1 MLFFTF
7 INGVIKMKKFIIITS
22 IILTI
27 LFILL
32 YIIIFYDYKT
42 SEKTKKFIVS
52 QYSDKNKTINT
63 FCTDYYHLGKVYIE
77 NGVEY
82 SETLNLRKV
91 DKNKWTGKYYKS
103 TNEIG
108 VETEIVYENEK
119 YYDSK
124 TGKEIKDFIPYFQSD
139 IIKYDELETTEEVS
153 MGIISDYTPNEGY
166 FRGKYLDKKS
176 FKEFFKNSDWNL
188 EGDLKMDVYYQSKW
202 TLYYQM
208 EIKTENEKLHLWESC
223 RYIK

>member
-1 MLFFTF
+1 
-7 INGVIKMKKFIIITS
+7 MKKFIIITS

-27 LFILL
+27 LFVLL

-42 SEKTKKFIVS
+42 SEKTKKFMVS

-77 NGVEY
+77 NGIED
-82 SETLNLRKV
+82 SETLNLRRV

-103 TNEIG
+103 TNEIV
-108 VETEIVYENEK
+108 VEREIVYENEK

-176 FKEFFKNSDWNL
+176 FKEFFKDSDWNL
-188 EGDLKMDVYYQSKW
+188 EDDLKMDVYYQSKW
-202 TLYYQM
+202 TPYYQM

-223 RYIK
+223 RYVK

>member
-7 INGVIKMKKFIIITS
+7 INGAMKMKKFILITL
-22 IILTI
+22 IILFV
-27 LFILL
+27 LFVLL
-32 YIIIFYDYKT
+32 YVIIFHDYKT
-42 SEKTKKFIVS
+42 SEKTKKFMVS

-77 NGVEY
+77 NGIEH
-82 SETLNLRKV
+82 SETLNLRRV

-103 TNEIG
+103 TNEIV
-108 VETEIVYENEK
+108 VEREIVYENEK

-153 MGIISDYTPNEGY
+153 MGIISDYTPNKGY

-223 RYIK
+223 RYVK

>member
-42 SEKTKKFIVS
+42 SEKTKKFMVS

-77 NGVEY
+77 NGIEH
-82 SETLNLRKV
+82 SETLNLRRV

-103 TNEIG
+103 TNEVGI
-108 VETEIVYENEK
+108 EREIVYENEK

>member
-1 MLFFTF
+1 
-7 INGVIKMKKFIIITS
+7 MKKFIIITS

-27 LFILL
+27 LFVLL

-52 QYSDKNKTINT
+52 QYNDKNKTINT
-63 FCTDYYHLGKVYIE
+63 FCSDYYEFAEAYNRGKDKYYE
-77 NGVEY
+77 
-82 SETLNLRKV
+82 SMNLRRAGE
-91 DKNKWTGKYYKS
+91 NTWTGKYYKS
-103 TNEIG
+103 INEVGI
-108 VETEIVYENEK
+108 ETEVVYENEK
-119 YYDSK
+119 YYNSK
-124 TGKEIKDFIPYFQSD
+124 TGKEIKDFTPYFQSD

-176 FKEFFKNSDWNL
+176 FKEFFKDSDWNL

-208 EIKTENEKLHLWESC
+208 EIKIENEKLHLWESC
-223 RYIK
+223 RYVK

>member
-27 LFILL
+27 LFVLL

-42 SEKTKKFIVS
+42 SEKTKKFMVS

-77 NGVEY
+77 NGIEH

-124 TGKEIKDFIPYFQSD
+124 TGKEIKDFILYFQSD

-223 RYIK
+223 RYVK

>member
-7 INGVIKMKKFIIITS
+7 INGAMKMKKFILITL
-22 IILTI
+22 IILFV
-27 LFILL
+27 LFVLL

-42 SEKTKKFIVS
+42 SKKTKKFIVS
-52 QYSDKNKTINT
+52 HYNNKNKTINT

-124 TGKEIKDFIPYFQSD
+124 TGKEITDFKPYFQSD

-223 RYIK
+223 RYVK

>member
-1 MLFFTF
+1 
-7 INGVIKMKKFIIITS
+7 MKKFILITLF
-22 IILTI
+22 ILFV

-32 YIIIFYDYKT
+32 YVIIFYDYKT

-52 QYSDKNKTINT
+52 HYNNNNKNKTINT

-77 NGVEY
+77 NGIEH

-176 FKEFFKNSDWNL
+176 FKEFFKDSDWNL
-188 EGDLKMDVYYQSKW
+188 EGDLKMNVYYQSKW

-223 RYIK
+223 RYVK

>member
-1 MLFFTF
+1 M
-7 INGVIKMKKFIIITS
+7 
-22 IILTI
+22 
-27 LFILL
+27 
-32 YIIIFYDYKT
+32 
-42 SEKTKKFIVS
+42 VS

-77 NGVEY
+77 NGIEH
-82 SETLNLRKV
+82 SETLNLRRV

-176 FKEFFKNSDWNL
+176 FKEFFKDSDWNL

-223 RYIK
+223 RYVK

>member
-1 MLFFTF
+1 
-7 INGVIKMKKFIIITS
+7 MKKFILITLF
-22 IILTI
+22 ILFV

-32 YIIIFYDYKT
+32 YVIIFYDYKT

-52 QYSDKNKTINT
+52 HYNNKNKTINT
-63 FCTDYYHLGKVYIE
+63 FCTDYYHLGKVYNE

-176 FKEFFKNSDWNL
+176 FKEFFKDSDWNL
-188 EGDLKMDVYYQSKW
+188 EGDIKIDVYYQSIEP
-202 TLYYQM
+202 LYYQM
-208 EIKTENEKLHLWESC
+208 RLETENGELVLGEKC

>member
-7 INGVIKMKKFIIITS
+7 INGVIKMKKFIIITL
-22 IILTI
+22 II
-27 LFILL
+27 LFILFVLL

-42 SEKTKKFIVS
+42 SEKTKKFMVF

-63 FCTDYYHLGKVYIE
+63 FCSDYYEFAKAYNRGKDKYYE
-77 NGVEY
+77 
-82 SETLNLRKV
+82 SMNLRRTGE
-91 DKNKWTGKYYKS
+91 NIWTGKYYKS
-103 TNEIG
+103 INEVGI
-108 VETEIVYENEK
+108 ETEVVYENEK

-139 IIKYDELETTEEVS
+139 IIKYDELETTEEVN
-153 MGIISDYTPNEGY
+153 MGIISDYTPNKGY

-188 EGDLKMDVYYQSKW
+188 EGDLKMDVYYQSEW

-208 EIKTENEKLHLWESC
+208 EIKTENEKLHL
-223 RYIK
+223 

>member
-1 MLFFTF
+1 
-7 INGVIKMKKFIIITS
+7 MKKFIIITS

-42 SEKTKKFIVS
+42 SEKTKKFMVS

-77 NGVEY
+77 NGIEH
-82 SETLNLRKV
+82 SETLNLWRV
-91 DKNKWTGKYYKS
+91 DKNRWTGKYYKS

-108 VETEIVYENEK
+108 VKTEIVYENEK

-176 FKEFFKNSDWNL
+176 FKEFFKDSDWNL
-188 EGDLKMDVYYQSKW
+188 EDDLKMDVYYQSKW
-202 TLYYQM
+202 TPYYQM

-223 RYIK
+223 RYVK

>member
-1 MLFFTF
+1 
-7 INGVIKMKKFIIITS
+7 MKKFILITLF
-22 IILTI
+22 ILFV

-32 YIIIFYDYKT
+32 YVIIFYDYKT

-52 QYSDKNKTINT
+52 HYNNKNKTINT

-77 NGVEY
+77 NGIEH

-124 TGKEIKDFIPYFQSD
+124 TGKEITDFTPYFQNS
-139 IIKYDELETTEEVS
+139 IIKYADLETTEEVS
-153 MGIISDYTPNEGY
+153 TGIISDYSPNIGY

-176 FKEFFKNSDWNL
+176 FKEFFKDSDWNL
-188 EGDLKMDVYYQSKW
+188 EGNLKMEVYYQSKW

>member
-7 INGVIKMKKFIIITS
+7 INGAMKMKKFILITL
-22 IILTI
+22 IILFV
-27 LFILL
+27 LFVLL
-32 YIIIFYDYKT
+32 YVIIFYDYKT
-42 SEKTKKFIVS
+42 SKKTKKFIVS
-52 QYSDKNKTINT
+52 HYNNKNKTINT

-77 NGVEY
+77 NGIEH
-82 SETLNLRKV
+82 SETLNLRRV

-124 TGKEIKDFIPYFQSD
+124 TGKEIKDFILYFQSD

-176 FKEFFKNSDWNL
+176 FKEFFKDSDWNL
-188 EGDLKMDVYYQSKW
+188 EGDLKIDIYYQS
-202 TLYYQM
+202 TQPFYYQM
-208 EIKTENEKLHLWESC
+208 IIETENKNLFLWESC
-223 RYIK
+223 QYIK

>member
-77 NGVEY
+77 NGIEH
-82 SETLNLRKV
+82 SETLNLRRV

-153 MGIISDYTPNEGY
+153 MGIVSDYTPNEGY

-176 FKEFFKNSDWNL
+176 FKEFFKDSDWNL
-188 EGDLKMDVYYQSKW
+188 EGDLEMDVYYQSKW
-202 TLYYQM
+202 TPYYQM

-223 RYIK
+223 RYVK

>member
-1 MLFFTF
+1 
-7 INGVIKMKKFIIITS
+7 MKKFIIITS

-42 SEKTKKFIVS
+42 SEKTKKFMVS
-52 QYSDKNKTINT
+52 EYNDKNKTINT
-63 FCTDYYHLGKVYIE
+63 FCSDYYEFAKAYNKDKDKYYE
-77 NGVEY
+77 
-82 SETLNLRKV
+82 SMNLRRTGG
-91 DKNKWTGKYYKS
+91 NIWTG
-103 TNEIG
+103 N
-108 VETEIVYENEK
+108 
-119 YYDSK
+119 
-124 TGKEIKDFIPYFQSD
+124 D

-153 MGIISDYTPNEGY
+153 MGIISDYTPNKGY

-176 FKEFFKNSDWNL
+176 FKEFFKDSDWNL
-188 EGDLKMDVYYQSKW
+188 EGDLKINVYYQSKW

>member
-7 INGVIKMKKFIIITS
+7 INGVIKMKKFIIITL
-22 IILTI
+22 II
-27 LFILL
+27 LFILFVLL

-42 SEKTKKFIVS
+42 SKKTKKFIVS
-52 QYSDKNKTINT
+52 HYNNKNKTINT

-223 RYIK
+223 RYVK

>member
-7 INGVIKMKKFIIITS
+7 INGVIKMKKFIIITL
-22 IILTI
+22 II
-27 LFILL
+27 LFILFVLL

-42 SEKTKKFIVS
+42 SKKTKKFIVS
-52 QYSDKNKTINT
+52 HYNNKNKTINT

-77 NGVEY
+77 NGIEY

-223 RYIK
+223 RYVK

>member
-1 MLFFTF
+1 
-7 INGVIKMKKFIIITS
+7 MKKFIIITS

-42 SEKTKKFIVS
+42 SEKTKKFMVS
-52 QYSDKNKTINT
+52 EYNDKNKTINT
-63 FCTDYYHLGKVYIE
+63 FCSDYYEFAKAY
-77 NGVEY
+77 N
-82 SETLNLRKV
+82 K
-91 DKNKWTGKYYKS
+91 DKDKYYKS
-103 TNEIG
+103 INEVGI
-108 VETEIVYENEK
+108 ETEVVYENEK

-176 FKEFFKNSDWNL
+176 FKEFFKDSDWNL

-223 RYIK
+223 RYVK

>member
-7 INGVIKMKKFIIITS
+7 INGVIKMKKFIIVNLI
-22 IILTI
+22 I
-27 LFILL
+27 LFILFVLL

-42 SEKTKKFIVS
+42 SEKTKKFMVS

-63 FCTDYYHLGKVYIE
+63 FCSDYYEFAKAYNRGKDKYYE
-77 NGVEY
+77 
-82 SETLNLRKV
+82 SMNLKRTG
-91 DKNKWTGKYYKS
+91 KNIWTGKYYKS
-103 TNEIG
+103 INEAGI
-108 VETEIVYENEK
+108 ETEVVYKNEK

-153 MGIISDYTPNEGY
+153 MGIISDYTPNKGY

-176 FKEFFKNSDWNL
+176 FKEFFKESDWNL
-188 EGDLKMDVYYQSKW
+188 EGDLKMDVYYQSEW

-223 RYIK
+223 RYVK

>member
-7 INGVIKMKKFIIITS
+7 INGVIKMKKFIIITL
-22 IILTI
+22 II
-27 LFILL
+27 LFILFVLL

-52 QYSDKNKTINT
+52 QYNDKNKTINT

-77 NGVEY
+77 NGIEH
-82 SETLNLRKV
+82 SETLNLRRV

-108 VETEIVYENEK
+108 VETEIVYKNGK

-153 MGIISDYTPNEGY
+153 MGIVSDYTPNEGY

-176 FKEFFKNSDWNL
+176 FKEFFKDSDWNL
-188 EGDLKMDVYYQSKW
+188 EGDLEMDVYYQSKW
-202 TLYYQM
+202 TPYYQM

-223 RYIK
+223 RYVK

>member
-1 MLFFTF
+1 
-7 INGVIKMKKFIIITS
+7 MKKFILITLF
-22 IILTI
+22 ILFV

-32 YIIIFYDYKT
+32 YVIIFYDYKT

-52 QYSDKNKTINT
+52 HYNNNNKNKTINT

-77 NGVEY
+77 NGIEH

-139 IIKYDELETTEEVS
+139 IIKYDELETTEEVN
-153 MGIISDYTPNEGY
+153 MGIISDYTPNKGY

-188 EGDLKMDVYYQSKW
+188 EGDLKMDVYYQSEW
-202 TLYYQM
+202 ILYYQM
-208 EIKTENEKLHLWESC
+208 EIKTENEKLHLW
-223 RYIK
+223 

>member
-1 MLFFTF
+1 
-7 INGVIKMKKFIIITS
+7 MKKFIIITS

-42 SEKTKKFIVS
+42 SEKTKKFMVS
-52 QYSDKNKTINT
+52 QYSDKNKIIDT
-63 FCTDYYHLGKVYIE
+63 FCSDYYEFAKAYNKDKDKYYE
-77 NGVEY
+77 
-82 SETLNLRKV
+82 SMNLRRTGE
-91 DKNKWTGKYYKS
+91 NTWTGQYSKSINNKDEITKEVIYK
-103 TNEIG
+103 
-108 VETEIVYENEK
+108 NEK

-124 TGKEIKDFIPYFQSD
+124 TGKEITDFKPYFQTSV
-139 IIKYDELETTEEVS
+139 IKYEELKTTEEVS

-176 FKEFFKNSDWNL
+176 FKEFFKDSDWNL

-223 RYIK
+223 RYVK

>member
-1 MLFFTF
+1 
-7 INGVIKMKKFIIITS
+7 MKKFIIITS

-42 SEKTKKFIVS
+42 SEKTKKFMVS
-52 QYSDKNKTINT
+52 QYNDKNKTINT
-63 FCTDYYHLGKVYIE
+63 FCSDYYEFAKAYNRGRDKYYE
-77 NGVEY
+77 
-82 SETLNLRKV
+82 SMNLRRTGE
-91 DKNKWTGKYYKS
+91 NIWTGKYYKS
-103 TNEIG
+103 INEVGI
-108 VETEIVYENEK
+108 ETEVVYKNEK

-176 FKEFFKNSDWNL
+176 FKEFF
-188 EGDLKMDVYYQSKW
+188 
-202 TLYYQM
+202 
-208 EIKTENEKLHLWESC
+208 
-223 RYIK
+223 

>member
-42 SEKTKKFIVS
+42 SEKTKKFMVS

-77 NGVEY
+77 NGIEH
-82 SETLNLRKV
+82 SETLNLRRV

-103 TNEIG
+103 TNEVGI
-108 VETEIVYENEK
+108 EREIVYENEK

-188 EGDLKMDVYYQSKW
+188 EGDLKKDVYYQSKW

>member
-7 INGVIKMKKFIIITS
+7 INGVIKMKKFIIITL
-22 IILTI
+22 II
-27 LFILL
+27 LFILFVLL

-42 SEKTKKFIVS
+42 SKKTKKFIVS
-52 QYSDKNKTINT
+52 HYNNKNKTINT

-176 FKEFFKNSDWNL
+176 FKEFFKDSDWNL
-188 EGDLKMDVYYQSKW
+188 KGDLKMDVYYQSKW

-223 RYIK
+223 RYVK

>member
-7 INGVIKMKKFIIITS
+7 INGVMKMKKFILITL
-22 IILTI
+22 IILFV
-27 LFILL
+27 LFVLL
-32 YIIIFYDYKT
+32 YVIIFYDYKT

-52 QYSDKNKTINT
+52 HYNNKNKTINT

-77 NGVEY
+77 NGIEH
-82 SETLNLRKV
+82 SETLNLRRV
-91 DKNKWTGKYYKS
+91 DKNKWIGKYYKS

-124 TGKEIKDFIPYFQSD
+124 TGKEIKDFTPYFQSD
-139 IIKYDELETTEEVS
+139 IIKYDELKTTEEVS
-153 MGIISDYTPNEGY
+153 MGIVSDYTPNEGY

-176 FKEFFKNSDWNL
+176 FKEFFKDSDWNL
-188 EGDLKMDVYYQSKW
+188 ESNLKMEVYYQSKW